1 LSVLAAGIGGAG
13 LVLATPGSALAATP
27 ATVKLTNSAASGSGT
42 SYDGG
47 TGNASNLRIVREG
60 GKIAVTDVVPVTP
73 APAAYRSRRRGRC
86 ASRPSSA
93 REVRQVSIRLGDL
106 GDRVSVE
113 GRFFGNV
120 FGDAGNDFMYAGQKD
135 CCGDSQL
142 IYNGGPDFDT
152 VSYERAVTAV
162 SVTKD
167 DINNDGLIS
176 SFGTTSGDNVR
187 DDVEQVF
194 GSAFADKLTGEIVQ
208 GLQHD
213 RDGERPRRCEVGRV
227 GALEPYAEIVLFRG
241 RAGFDDRTGVAVETP
256 DPGLRVRPRDSQ
268 GRPAVSAAEVGEPA
282 TFSQPLGGRAQCRQ
296 PRGRTAGRCRPPPR
310 AGRASSRRGGGG
322 SRRGPGGR
330 PGRCRTVRVRRCRR
344 PAPAAPASLW
354 WIRWPWS
361 WRLPPVVVGY
371 GVHRLRRKV
380 PPSDVRP
387 DLPPSPPTA
396 V

>member
-1 LSVLAAGIGGAG
+1 MVDFTDTRESDPRESDTRVSGAGSRGRTAGRRLVRLSVLAAGIGGAG

-194 GSAFADKLTGEIVQ
+194 GSAFADKLTGDEKFNSFF
-208 GLQHD
+208 GLAVGDPTGD
-213 RDGERPRRCEVGRV
+213 RRRFSG
-227 GALEPYAEIVLFRG
+227 
-241 RAGFDDRTGVAVETP
+241 
-256 DPGLRVRPRDSQ
+256 
-268 GRPAVSAAEVGEPA
+268 SAWLSVI
-282 TFSQPLGGRAQCRQ
+282 
-296 PRGRTAGRCRPPPR
+296 
-310 AGRASSRRGGGG
+310 RR
-322 SRRGPGGR
+322 
-330 PGRCRTVRVRRCRR
+330 
-344 PAPAAPASLW
+344 
-354 WIRWPWS
+354 
-361 WRLPPVVVGY
+361 
-371 GVHRLRRKV
+371 
-380 PPSDVRP
+380 
-387 DLPPSPPTA
+387 
-396 V
+396 